1 MKEREMNGFL
11 DRGTTFKGD
20 LAFEDMLRID
30 GRFEGTIRS
39 ESELIVGDGA
49 EIKGE
54 IIVDSVT
61 INGRVDGTVRA
72 KSRVEINGNARVSG
86 ELHTPALSI
95 QDGALFDGTVHMQ
108 KDNKQPA
115 KPESK
120 GKAKAE

>member
-39 ESELIVGDGA
+39 ESELIVGEGA

-72 KSRVEINGNARVSG
+72 KSRVEINGNAKMSG

-95 QDGALFDGTVHMQ
+95 QEGALFDGTVHMQ
-108 KDNKQPA
+108 KDSKPV